1 MKKDIDG
8 DYDNSVKGES
18 ECCENGVCRPDEII
32 KQPKITKVSNTST
45 KKLSLRN
52 K

>member
-1 MKKDIDG
+1 MKD
-8 DYDNSVKGES
+8 
-18 ECCENGVCRPDEII
+18 CCDPKGVCRPDEVI
-32 KQPKITKVSNTST
+32 KQPTITKVNKTTT